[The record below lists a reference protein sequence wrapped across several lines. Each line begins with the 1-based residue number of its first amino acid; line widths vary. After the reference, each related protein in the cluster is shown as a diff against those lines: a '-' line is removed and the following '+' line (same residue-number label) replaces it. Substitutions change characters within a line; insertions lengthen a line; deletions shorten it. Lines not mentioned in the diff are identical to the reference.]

1 MDSVQEHFMWD
12 VNLIQQP
19 LLNLLLQFVH
29 MPTIP
34 LAPVRQAFF
43 IFFLSTYFNCLLIF
57 VFLF

>member
-1 MDSVQEHFMWD
+1 MWD